1 MGLSYSLDILSDV
14 ICICEYY
21 WFLHVYFIS
30 CSLAELFCF
39 FNFFIDF
46 LGFSILS
53 ASGHL
58 QIGFVFFFSNSYF
71 FMFLVVF
78 CILISI
84 INMSR
89 KKVRVVIVSLPL
101 YF

>member
-39 FNFFIDF
+39 FHFFIDF
-46 LGFSILS
+46 LGFSVLS

-58 QIGFVFFFSNSYF
+58 QRGFVFS
-71 FMFLVVF
+71 FL
-78 CILISI
+78 ILIFYVYSGF
-84 INMSR
+84 
-89 KKVRVVIVSLPL
+89 L
-101 YF
+101 YSDFNY